1 MKGVIFHTL
10 KNSNLTNNI
19 RVDVSNIISYRYSKR
34 VFKILDTNNDYKL
47 CIEYYNPMKRVSLFD
62 ILIGDA
68 FLETEYIYLPT
79 ERRCM
84 NEINE
89 IMFKRK
95 KLEVYIDKLNNE
107 IIPIEY
113 GKISYNSYNYVYE
126 KL

>member
-113 GKISYNSYNYVYE
+113 GKISYNYVYE

>member
-113 GKISYNSYNYVYE
+113 GKFSYE
-126 KL
+126 KLE

>member
-34 VFKILDTNNDYKL
+34 VFKILDTKNNYKL
-47 CIEYYNPMKRVSLFD
+47 CIEHYNPLKRVSLFD
-62 ILIGDA
+62 LLFGNA
-68 FLETEYIYLPT
+68 FLETENIYLPT

-84 NEINE
+84 NEIHE
-89 IMFKRK
+89 IIFKQK
-95 KLEVYIDKLNNE
+95 KLEVYVDKLNNE

-113 GKISYNSYNYVYE
+113 EKILYNNCVYE
-126 KL
+126 KLE